1 MKKPQ
6 TKSTRIFELNQNK
19 NICLINHEVLMEI
32 EAKIKGHVR
41 QQISSNTAGPQIR
54 YTNSLRLRLLT
65 WKVGALTMVWDVP
78 SGSYFDSDL
87 GWFLGVW
94 LL

>member
-1 MKKPQ
+1 MLSEPILLI
-6 TKSTRIFELNQNK
+6 SRELRTRHSSFVKLNQNK

-65 WKVGALTMVWDVP
+65 
-78 SGSYFDSDL
+78 
-87 GWFLGVW
+87 
-94 LL
+94 